1 MLGIQDPWVLTAY
14 LLCIGC
20 ALLCVGWGI
29 WKRNSADEPES
40 DETVRNWAKEEDK
53 VEEEL

>member
-14 LLCIGC
+14 LLCIGS

-29 WKRNSADEPES
+29 WKRNSVDEPEPE
-40 DETVRNWAKEEDK
+40 ETVRSWAKEEDK
-53 VEEEL
+53 VEDEL